1 MERSTFD
8 DMNDDDLFASA
19 IEVNN
24 FHNLVSLTSSSV
36 LMVWSRH
43 FIIYERSLRKWEPP
57 PVFTIFFS
65 LFDDIRFN
73 LDSLF
78 FLIVSD

>member
-24 FHNLVSLTSSSV
+24 FHNLVSLTSSVSWWFD
-36 LMVWSRH
+36 LDIALFMSGH
-43 FIIYERSLRKWEPP
+43 YEWEPP

-65 LFDDIRFN
+65 VFDDIRFN
-73 LDSLF
+73 LGSLF
-78 FLIVSD
+78 FWIVSD